1 MRVGYVRRQGLLRGV
16 GGSILLRLLAVSV
29 AMTALMVASAG
40 DSGDSCVGLL
50 QPVDGRMASAFA
62 PIGRYAGHWGV
73 DWVVPE
79 GTAVRAAGVGTVS
92 FAGSVA
98 GNLTATVDHGGGLRT
113 SYSYLATVAVKPGQ
127 LVTES
132 TTLGHERD
140 RAWCSGASFLRA
152 AGRNVC
158 RPAGRHRVPSIDP
171 VEGPATGSNSRGQ
184 LKRLFCRSA
193 QGHSWRNIRP
203 TSRGSPDCR

>member
-1 MRVGYVRRQGLLRGV
+1 MVVTNPLPYGVRVGYVRRQGLLRGV
-16 GGSILLRLLAVSV
+16 GDSVLLRLLAVSV

-127 LVTES
+127 PVAES
-132 TTLGHERD
+132 TTLGTSGTGHGAPALHFSVRLGETYVDPMAVIGCRLSTPS
-140 RAWCSGASFLRA
+140 RALRLVPARA
-152 AGRNVC
+152 AN
-158 RPAGRHRVPSIDP
+158 
-171 VEGPATGSNSRGQ
+171 
-184 LKRLFCRSA
+184 
-193 QGHSWRNIRP
+193 
-203 TSRGSPDCR
+203 